1 MALAANRLSLVKIEP
16 SVQSFAPSSSSSL
29 LSWSPYLTLS
39 SVSPLAHPN
48 QATFRLHVSFFLAT
62 HSSLSLFT
70 FYFSPHVGWEAMRKP
85 QEAEAIGC
93 KEAGGRWTRRWR
105 PSWTLQTSRPMGSN
119 LVGLRPMTRS
129 GLSSWKAASTWR
141 QDGLFFL
148 LISSR
153 HLSSSIPLT
162 TSLLTLSIASSS
174 SCPSPH
180 LQFKLFR
187 NQVI

>member
-16 SVQSFAPSSSSSL
+16 SVQSFALSFSSSSSSL

-62 HSSLSLFT
+62 HSSLSLST
-70 FYFSPHVGWEAMRKP
+70 SYFSPHVGWEAMRKP

-93 KEAGGRWTRRWR
+93 EEAGGRWTRRWR

-129 GLSSWKAASTWR
+129 GLSSSRATSTWR

-153 HLSSSIPLT
+153 HLSCSIPLT
-162 TSLLTLSIASSS
+162 TSLLTLSMASSS
-174 SCPSPH
+174 SSPSPH
-180 LQFKLFR
+180 LQIKI
-187 NQVI
+187 VP